1 MTTTGPGLVRDAVPD
16 DAVRCAEIYAPY
28 VRDTAI
34 SFETEPPTAAD
45 MARRIADAQRDHAW
59 LVLEDGGELTGY
71 AYGGPFMSRAA
82 YRWSATVASTSTA
95 LVADRAAGVSC
106 TRRCSTASAPAGSG
120 RCWAAWR
127 CPTRQVRGCTGRWA
141 SNPSAPTAGW
151 AGSTA
156 GGTTSSGTSGI
167 SSTGTRHPSRCADR
181 PVRGPRWQGMVRGWT
196 ALPSVGPRRPPAGQR
211 AAPPVVGRPDR
222 SHARKPPMTSV
233 ARCRPSERRASAA
246 RLEV

>member
-71 AYGGPFMSRAA
+71 AYGGAFMSRAA
-82 YRWSATVASTSTA
+82 YRLSGTVASPSTA
-95 LVADRAAGVSC
+95 LVADRAAGVPC
-106 TRRCSTASAPAGSG
+106 TGRCSTASPPAGSG
-120 RCWAAWR
+120 RYWAAWR
-127 CPTRQVRGCTGRWA
+127 CPARQVRGCTGRWA

-181 PVRGPRWQGMVRGWT
+181 PVRGPPGPGMGRRWT

-211 AAPPVVGRPDR
+211 PAP
-222 SHARKPPMTSV
+222 
-233 ARCRPSERRASAA
+233 
-246 RLEV
+246 